1 MTNKQPR
8 GIRNNNPLNIRK
20 SPEHWLGKVPGSD
33 PDFETFSSMKYG
45 IRAAFV
51 CVRTYIRR
59 FRSLCITPTVSQI
72 IARWAPSSENNTRA
86 YITAVCHHSG
96 EILYPGSEIRFED
109 KETVVLLLWCMSF
122 VENGVD
128 LPFVD
133 FEEAYEM
140 V

>member
-1 MTNKQPR
+1 MTYKQPR
-8 GIRNNNPLNIRK
+8 GFRNNNPLNIRK
-20 SPEHWLGKVPGSD
+20 SPNHWQGKVQGPD
-33 PDFETFSSMKYG
+33 PDFETFSSMLYG

-51 CVRTYIRR
+51 CVRSYIKR

-72 IARWAPSSENNTRA
+72 IARWAPSSVNNTRA
-86 YITAVCHHSG
+86 YITAVCRHSDNV
-96 EILYPGSEIRFED
+96 LMSSSEIRFED

-122 VENGVD
+122 VENGID

-133 FEEAYEM
+133 FEQAYEM

>member
-1 MTNKQPR
+1 MTKLLPR

-20 SPEHWLGKVPGSD
+20 SPEHWIGKLHGAD
-33 PDFETFSSMKYG
+33 PDFELFSSMLYG

-51 CVRTYIRR
+51 CVRTYIKR

-86 YITAVCHHSG
+86 YITAVCRHSDG
-96 EILYPGSEIRFED
+96 ILTPNSEIRFED
-109 KETVVLLLWCMSF
+109 KETVVLLLWSMSF